1 MSAPAAVSFE
11 SLKDQL
17 IEYSRRSGAL
27 VVGVA
32 DADAFGDAPEGFRPG
47 DLLPQARSVVVLG
60 GAPPRAGDW
69 ISPVVE
75 LQETMG
81 TSDRINTLGRKV
93 AHFIED
99 RLGYYA
105 LFVPPGVNRGE
116 RPFLSLMLAAELAG
130 CGSRSLAGPILHPTY
145 GMLYFTAIITT
156 AALPVDGPCA
166 ESACPAPACRD
177 MWQSEGTVPCV
188 KTCPIDDGGCLGGEI
203 ADGRFAAPRYD
214 RARCTTRVYNHW
226 IPGFQ
231 KGLELALATDDKEK
245 RKMILYGSAFTR
257 TLWSITYSA
266 SNQAQCFECMRVCP
280 VGLEYRTKK

>member
-1 MSAPAAVSFE
+1 MSAPAVSLE
-11 SLKDQL
+11 TLKDQL
-17 IEYSRRSGAL
+17 VEYARRSSAL
-27 VVGVA
+27 VAGVA
-32 DADAFGDAPEGFRPG
+32 GADAFGAAPEGFRPG

-145 GMLYFTAIITT
+145 GMLYYTAIITT
-156 AALPVDGPCA
+156 AALPADGPPSEA
-166 ESACPAPACRD
+166 ACPAPACRD
-177 MWQSEGTVPCV
+177 MWEREGTVPCV

-203 ADGRFAAPRYD
+203 AAGGFGARRYD

-231 KGLELALATDDKEK
+231 KALELALDTEDKEK